1 MELTHVNYFLSLKF
15 LSLQILRIFLCC
27 YSIFILSQNAV
38 SLHFLTKNMPIL
50 YKQVTESRN
59 NRALEARFF
68 FCTTSRKSY
77 KKQKESNYVHLT
89 YFDQNHAGP
98 DRFDLCLHGTIWD
111 QSGRHGSK
119 TGPGSKSTDP
129 FLDPFG
135 SVLSVPCFRLLRLA
149 TPGSELLPVYGGCP
163 GTGACLNITLRWCQ
177 STDLDSVPGHGN

>member
-1 MELTHVNYFLSLKF
+1 MKKLNQLHLSFHIFFHAREFGSLFGTPPIFRFSSVKDTRNMELTHVNYFLSLKF

-68 FCTTSRKSY
+68 FCPTSRKSY

-89 YFDQNHAGP
+89 YFD
-98 DRFDLCLHGTIWD
+98 
-111 QSGRHGSK
+111 
-119 TGPGSKSTDP
+119 
-129 FLDPFG
+129 
-135 SVLSVPCFRLLRLA
+135 
-149 TPGSELLPVYGGCP
+149 
-163 GTGACLNITLRWCQ
+163 
-177 STDLDSVPGHGN
+177 